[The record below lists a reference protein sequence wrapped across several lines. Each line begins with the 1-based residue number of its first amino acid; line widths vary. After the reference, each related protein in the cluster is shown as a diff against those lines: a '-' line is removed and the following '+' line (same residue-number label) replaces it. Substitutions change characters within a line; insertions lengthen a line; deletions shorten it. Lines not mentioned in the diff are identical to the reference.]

1 MTLKKIGLLVASI
14 VVVLSVAA
22 PASSFALFGGA
33 KSAACQGLSM
43 NGTTTDECATGT
55 STVNGV
61 LRVIVNVF
69 SAIVGIIAVIMII
82 VAGLKFI
89 TASGDSSA
97 VASARSTLL
106 YAIIGLV
113 VAVLAQ
119 VIAHFVIA
127 RGSSTA
133 TSTSFVPSSLV
144 DMPPVSSSY
153 IIT

>member
-1 MTLKKIGLLVASI
+1 MILKKLTLLVAGI
-14 VVVLSVAA
+14 VVVLSVAT
-22 PASSFALFGGA
+22 PAGSFALFNGA
-33 KSAACQGLSM
+33 KNEACQGLSM
-43 NGTTTDECATGT
+43 NGTTTDECANG
-55 STVNGV
+55 SKTVDSV
-61 LRVIVNVF
+61 LAVIVNVF

-89 TASGDSSA
+89 TAGGDSSA

-127 RGSSTA
+127 KGSSPS
-133 TSTSFVPSSLV
+133 TSTSFVHSSLA
-144 DMPPVSSSY
+144 DMPPVSPRY